1 MKKFAEYLT
10 ETHKV
15 YPFKIGIAGDLPEGC
30 EDNLKRCLEKF
41 AVKSLSAAKKTPI
54 QERPLDFPQLEN
66 IDVRYYEAELQYP
79 STPDAIQEY
88 IGNCCGV
95 EQSHII
101 VRSPTDPREEYQ
113 EKKEDKEY
121 EPMLTTEELDAMPAQ
136 EQVGGQRIM
145 DLLKELETARK
156 ERDDAQPGFEMEKPA
171 QDSTNTE
178 SVVGS

>member
-1 MKKFAEYLT
+1 MDNKLFTSPLFLST
-10 ETHKV
+10 VVTLIVVLIV
-15 YPFKIGIAGDLPEGC
+15 YFY
-30 EDNLKRCLEKF
+30 N
-41 AVKSLSAAKKTPI
+41 
-54 QERPLDFPQLEN
+54 
-66 IDVRYYEAELQYP
+66 
-79 STPDAIQEY
+79 
-88 IGNCCGV
+88 
-95 EQSHII
+95 SH
-101 VRSPTDPREEYQ
+101 Q